1 MPTDPTALSSN
12 DPRLGG
18 GNEEPPMS
26 ASEPTLLAEDQP
38 QSADLA
44 VESEE
49 TPTSFPDYNTAM
61 RYFAREQNLD
71 LLDAARAIE
80 SWQSQGGTFTDTGY
94 LSYVN
99 NSPLIQEARAQA
111 RASTATRSE

>member
-1 MPTDPTALSSN
+1 MPTDRTALSRN

-18 GNEEPPMS
+18 GNEEPPIS
-26 ASEPTLLAEDQP
+26 ASEPTLLSEDQP
-38 QSADLA
+38 QIADLA
-44 VESEE
+44 EESVE

-61 RYFAREQNLD
+61 RYFAREQNLSM
-71 LLDAARAIE
+71 LDAAGAIE
-80 SWQSQGGTFTDTGY
+80 SWQSQGGTFTDPEY
-94 LSYVN
+94 LRYIN